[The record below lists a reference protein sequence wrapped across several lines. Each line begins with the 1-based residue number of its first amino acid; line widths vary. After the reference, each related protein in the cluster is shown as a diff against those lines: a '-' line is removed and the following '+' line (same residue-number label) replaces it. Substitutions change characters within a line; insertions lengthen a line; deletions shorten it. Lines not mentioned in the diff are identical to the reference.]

1 MALLRQVLTSNN
13 AKASFNFSSLLQII
27 LWLLL
32 VGILTIVF
40 FLEQGT
46 LNTHPVFAAV
56 STLEAPERILYRS
69 EQTLNDTSG
78 KSWQAI
84 LFKDISPNRLTSL
97 ELRLMGCSGAA
108 ELIHSQPLKIT
119 TNSGKVLTAR
129 DVFLEEAPAPTIGQY
144 KFEDILPQLTTEKLL
159 LSLPVGRERFINIE
173 VPPSVVQEWQELA
186 AKTPSSE
193 QKLLRM
199 Q

>member
-13 AKASFNFSSLLQII
+13 AKASFNFSSLSQII

-40 FLEQGT
+40 FVEQGS

-56 STLEAPERILYRS
+56 SALEAPERILYRS
-69 EQTLNDTSG
+69 EQTLNDTKG
-78 KSWQAI
+78 NSWQAI

-97 ELRLMGCSGAA
+97 ELRLMGCSAA
-108 ELIHSQPLKIT
+108 ELLHSQPLQIT